1 MFFEL
6 RFIAMVELDEIRL
19 LLRDQAAA
27 HKQQSKVFQVQM
39 AVLQAELQATKGLI
53 QAGCYGGGGQ
63 TASPIPRSM
72 RLDVPK
78 FLGTDP
84 DRWIFSIT
92 EMDSW
97 RVYETVL
104 GRVTMKILKERH
116 RPGVMERMH
125 LLIMS
130 TKTFKV
136 YIGSGETL
144 LCENMCAQVTM
155 DIQGLR
161 MDVDLYVLPTKGS
174 NIVLGIQWLQK
185 LGKVTHDYSMQTTE
199 FTWLD
204 QGEVLEGFQREQG
217 LLLLRGRYF
226 IGAQSKLKE
235 VYYPKTKILKPVAPV
250 PTAVWEVTLAK
261 CYSNK
266 LAIKYYGPFT
276 VLERVEK
283 VAYRLVLPDSSKTHP
298 VFHVSLI
305 PFSGTGQEHAV
316 NFSEDEHE
324 GQSVE
329 QPLAICDTRIVL
341 QKGILVR
348 QVLVQWSGRPPEEAT

>member
-1 MFFEL
+1 
-6 RFIAMVELDEIRL
+6 MV
-19 LLRDQAAA
+19 A
-27 HKQQSKVFQVQM
+27 
-39 AVLQAELQATKGLI
+39 LQAELQAPKGLI
-53 QAGCYGGGGQ
+53 QAGRYGGGGEI
-63 TASPIPRSM
+63 TSPIPRSM
-72 RLDVPK
+72 RL
-78 FLGTDP
+78 G
-84 DRWIFSIT
+84 
-92 EMDSW
+92 
-97 RVYETVL
+97 
-104 GRVTMKILKERH
+104 
-116 RPGVMERMH
+116 PGVMERMH

-235 VYYPKTKILKPVAPV
+235 VYYPSFMI
-250 PTAVWEVTLAK
+250 
-261 CYSNK
+261 
-266 LAIKYYGPFT
+266 
-276 VLERVEK
+276 
-283 VAYRLVLPDSSKTHP
+283 
-298 VFHVSLI
+298 
-305 PFSGTGQEHAV
+305 
-316 NFSEDEHE
+316 
-324 GQSVE
+324 
-329 QPLAICDTRIVL
+329 
-341 QKGILVR
+341 R
-348 QVLVQWSGRPPEEAT
+348 QVHAMGV